1 MPFPQPIPG
10 TKGRART
17 PRRDRG
23 TLRFRLRWSPRHG
36 SAQSADSGGDGAA
49 ASDLA
54 PKNQCPFRVM
64 VKLSDLA
71 LVQKLDVTMLV
82 VNKFPTQW
90 AFFPVGEP
98 TPFRKLGFVV
108 VEPPSRRRSR
118 HHGVF

>member
-1 MPFPQPIPG
+1 MPFPQLPG

-36 SAQSADSGGDGAA
+36 SAQSADPGGDGAA

-54 PKNQCPFRVM
+54 PKNQCPFRM

-82 VNKFPTQW
+82 VNKSPIQW
-90 AFFPVGEP
+90 VFFPVGEP
-98 TPFRKLGFVV
+98 TPFNEARIRFG
-108 VEPPSRRRSR
+108 
-118 HHGVF
+118 